1 MHSIF
6 FIQSFF
12 HSPLSEVDIE
22 RDEIVKNNY
31 ELVNVNFAENIS
43 NNSIVRSEGNHL
55 LDIILV
61 NTRPTT
67 FDRIDIFDIR
77 FVLLVR
83 NCSTSI
89 DRLHKFEQKIVR
101 PVKDKNERSS
111 CKDVLFLA

>member
-1 MHSIF
+1 M
-6 FIQSFF
+6 
-12 HSPLSEVDIE
+12 
-22 RDEIVKNNY
+22 
-31 ELVNVNFAENIS
+31 NFAENIS

-89 DRLHKFEQKIVR
+89 DHLHKFEQKIVR